1 MTSFF
6 SRANTNPIARWW
18 WQIDR
23 SLLLFFG
30 LLMVI
35 GIILIGAA
43 GSAVAVRIGVD
54 HGHFLVR
61 HVMFLGMAI
70 GAMILTALQDEKTIR
85 RCAMIIFALGII
97 GCIAAQ
103 FYGADV
109 KGAKRWLYFGPLT
122 VQPSEFLKPSFFIVS
137 AWLLSLKKDMCG
149 YWGLII
155 SIGLWVLS
163 IGLLMI
169 QPDLGMTFVVSAIWG
184 IQIFL
189 VGLPIWIILVS
200 LPLFAAGV
208 VGIYYSFP
216 HVASR
221 VDRFLNA
228 GSGDTYQ
235 VDKSMEAFANG
246 GWFGAGP
253 GHGEVIRHLPDA
265 HADFIFSVAAE
276 EMGLFAILA
285 IIFIYVFILFR
296 STKSVRSTK
305 NMFIVL
311 VVASLSAQ
319 LGLQAIVHMGSSV
332 HILPTKGMTL
342 PFLSYGGSS
351 LISFGMIA
359 GVLLAF
365 TRKDVTDAMN
375 ARSYVAEP
383 SLPKRPE

>member
-1 MTSFF
+1 MNSFF
-6 SRANTNPIARWW
+6 SRANTNPFARWW

-23 SLLLFFG
+23 SLLLFFA
-30 LLMVI
+30 LLMI
-35 GIILIGAA
+35 MGIILIGAA

-54 HGHFLVR
+54 HAHFLVR
-61 HVMFLGMAI
+61 HVMFLCLAI
-70 GAMILTALQDEKTIR
+70 VMMFVTALQDEKTIR
-85 RCAMIIFALGII
+85 RWGMIIFCLGIL

-109 KGAKRWLYFGPLT
+109 KGAKRWLYLGPLT

-137 AWLLSLKKDMCG
+137 AWLLSLKKEVSG
-149 YWGLII
+149 YWGLIA

-163 IGLLMI
+163 VGLLMI
-169 QPDLGMTFVVSAIWG
+169 QPDLGMTFVLSAVWG

-200 LPLFAAGV
+200 LPLFGVGV
-208 VGIYYSFP
+208 VAIYYAFP

-221 VDRFLNA
+221 VDRFLDS

-276 EMGLFAILA
+276 EMGLIAVLA
-285 IIFIYVFILFR
+285 IIFIYVFVLFR
-296 STKSVRSTK
+296 SSRNIRNCK

-311 VVASLSAQ
+311 VVTSLASQ
-319 LGLQAIVHMGSSV
+319 LALQAIVHMGSSE
-332 HILPTKGMTL
+332 HLLPTKGMTL

-359 GVLLAF
+359 GVLLAL
-365 TRKDVTDAMN
+365 TRKDITDAMN

-383 SLPKRPE
+383 TIPKRPE